1 MHTFCPSTQETTVG
15 RSGSLKPA
23 WSTGRVPEQLGPTKR
38 NLVSKKQTKSVVRI
52 QKVAK
57 SYQVYLILSFGKL
70 IRNGKLR
77 LDKGSSSSTPTLP
90 CPLVKAKRPWLAA
103 QPC

>member
-1 MHTFCPSTQETTVG
+1 MHTFCLSTQEAMVG

-52 QKVAK
+52 HKVAK
-57 SYQVYLILSFGKL
+57 SYQVFLILLFVKL

-77 LDKGSSSSTPTLP
+77 LDREREQFINPHPALP
-90 CPLVKAKRPWLAA
+90 SGEG
-103 QPC
+103 